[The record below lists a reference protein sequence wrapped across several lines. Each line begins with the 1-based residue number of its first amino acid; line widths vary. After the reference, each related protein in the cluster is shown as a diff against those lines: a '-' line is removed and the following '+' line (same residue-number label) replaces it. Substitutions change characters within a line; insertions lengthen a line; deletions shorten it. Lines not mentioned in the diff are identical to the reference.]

1 MGRDKAA
8 LPAGDGTM
16 VEHLVRRLGPAADE
30 VIVASGTRQPA
41 WNLDGVQL
49 VRDRFPGGG
58 PLAGMHAG
66 LLAAQLPWVWVV
78 GCDLPDVEPA
88 LAELLLR
95 LAPGF
100 EAVVPRPDGQPEG
113 VCAMYDRNLVTIVEA
128 MLEGGESS
136 VKELMARCRVRYVPA
151 ATLKTVDPELHSFRN
166 VNTPA
171 DYEAWLR
178 T

>member
-16 VEHLVRRLGPAADE
+16 VEHLARRLGSAADE
-30 VIVASGTRQPA
+30 VIVASGTTRPSL
-41 WNLDGVQL
+41 NVEGVQL
-49 VRDRFPGGG
+49 VKDRFPGSG

-66 LLAAQLPWVWVV
+66 LLAAQQPWVWVV

-88 LAELLLR
+88 LGEFLLG

-113 VCAMYDRNLVTIVEA
+113 VCAMYDRNLVTIIEA

-151 ATLKTVDPELHSFRN
+151 AALRTVDADLRSFRN

>member
-30 VIVASGTRQPA
+30 IIVASGTNQPP
-41 WNLDGVQL
+41 LSLEGVRL
-49 VRDRFPGGG
+49 VPDRYPDTG
-58 PLAGMHAG
+58 PLGGMHAG
-66 LLAAQLPWVWVV
+66 LLAAQQPWVWVV

-88 LAELLLR
+88 LGGLLLG

-100 EAVVPRPDGQPEG
+100 EAVVPRPEGQPEG
-113 VCAMYDRNLVTIVEA
+113 VCAMYDRNVATTIEA
-128 MLEGGESS
+128 MLEAGESS
-136 VKELMARCRVRYVPA
+136 IKELMARCRVRYVPA
-151 ATLKTVDPELHSFRN
+151 AALRVVDPELRSFRN

-171 DYEAWLR
+171 EYEAWLR

>member
-16 VEHLVRRLGPAADE
+16 VEHLARRLGSAADE
-30 VIVASGTRQPA
+30 IIVASGASQPA
-41 WNLDGVQL
+41 VRLEGITL
-49 VRDRFPGGG
+49 VEDRYPGGG

-66 LLAAQLPWVWVV
+66 LLAARQPWVWVV
-78 GCDLPDVEPA
+78 GCDLPDIEPA
-88 LAELLLR
+88 LGSFLLG
-95 LAPGF
+95 LAAGYG
-100 EAVVPRPDGQPEG
+100 AVVPKPDGQPQG
-113 VCAMYDRNLVTIVEA
+113 VCAIYDRNLAATIEA
-128 MLEGGESS
+128 MLQSSESS
-136 VKELMARCRVRYVPA
+136 IKELMARCRVRYVPA
-151 ATLKTVDPELHSFRN
+151 AELRVVDPDLHSFRN

>member
-8 LPAGDGTM
+8 LPAGDGNM
-16 VEHLVRRLGPAADE
+16 VEHLARRLGSATAE
-30 VIVASGTRQPA
+30 VIVASGDKQPT
-41 WNLDGVQL
+41 LSVQGVQL
-49 VRDRFPGGG
+49 VQDRYPGSG

-66 LLAAQLPWVWVV
+66 LIAASQPWVWVV

-88 LAELLLR
+88 LGALLLG

-113 VCAMYDRNLVTIVEA
+113 VCAMYNRDLVTTIEA
-128 MLEGGESS
+128 MLEGGQSS
-136 VKELMARCRVRYVPA
+136 IKELMARSKVRYVPA
-151 ATLKTVDPELHSFRN
+151 AALREVDADLHSFRN

-171 DYEAWLR
+171 EYEAWLR